1 MVVPALLDK
10 SLRAA
15 ALRIPTPPISW
26 NKGSIVAK
34 SELVI
39 TPISSKADRAA
50 FVDCAYRLNAADQN
64 WVPNLRSE
72 EISKF
77 TPGKNPFFDHARHQ
91 LFLARRDGQV
101 VGRISAHIDEQAL
114 KQPAEQ
120 GMGPGTGNWGA
131 IEAEDEETAQAL
143 IAAAEQWLRE
153 QGMNRV
159 LAPMNLSVWE
169 EPGLLVHGH
178 DHPPMVM
185 MAHHNPAYQGWIEGA
200 GYGRAKTLYTYDLDV
215 TKQFP
220 RLIQRIVA
228 SGEKNPKIR
237 VRGVE
242 LKHFD
247 RDAAIVCDILN
258 DAWSDNWGFVPFTPK
273 EIAHTGKAL
282 KPLVHSELIQ
292 IAEYDGEPVA
302 FMMTLPDL
310 NPVQMRVNGRNGK
323 PSILGLL
330 KLLLWLRKPKPADMR
345 VPLMGV
351 RKKLQSSRLASQ
363 LAFMMIEYI
372 RRSATGTFA
381 SKRGEIGWILEDNQG
396 MVAIADAID
405 SKVNR
410 EYAIYEK
417 AL

>member
-1 MVVPALLDK
+1 MA
-10 SLRAA
+10 
-15 ALRIPTPPISW
+15 
-26 NKGSIVAK
+26 N

-39 TPISSKADRAA
+39 TPVSSKADRAA

-77 TPGKNPFFDHARHQ
+77 TPGKNPFFAHARCQ
-91 LFLARRDGQV
+91 LFLARRDGRI

-114 KQPAEQ
+114 KQPVEQ

-131 IEAEDEETAQAL
+131 IEAEDGDTARALIETA
-143 IAAAEQWLRE
+143 ENWLRE
-153 QGMNRV
+153 QGMSRV

-169 EPGLLVHGH
+169 EPGLQVQGH

-185 MAHHNPAYQGWIEGA
+185 MAHHNPAYQAWIEGA
-200 GYGRAKTLYTYDLDV
+200 GYGRVKTLYTYDLDV
-215 TKQFP
+215 TRQFP
-220 RLIQRIVA
+220 PLIQRIVA

-237 VRGVE
+237 IRGAD
-242 LKHFD
+242 LNHFD
-247 RDAAIVCDILN
+247 RDAGIICDILN
-258 DAWSDNWGFVPFTPK
+258 DAWSDNWGFVPFTPE
-273 EIAHTGKAL
+273 EIAYTGKAL
-282 KPLVHSELIQ
+282 KPLVHSELIR
-292 IAEYDGEPVA
+292 IAEYEGEPVA

-310 NPVQMRVNGRNGK
+310 NQVQMRLNGRNGK
-323 PSILGLL
+323 PSILGLI
-330 KLLLWLRKPKPADMR
+330 KLLLWLRKPYPADMR

-351 RKKLQSSRLASQ
+351 RKKLQASRLASQ

-372 RRSATGTFA
+372 RRSATAKFGA
-381 SKRGEIGWILEDNQG
+381 KRGEIGWILEDNQG